1 MPKITIAKVSKV
13 FRLSSKNSEYFH
25 DFNIDSPKNEH
36 EVISNKVK
44 ISGWILSKKSSVES
58 IEILAKD
65 QSLQKITLHHPRQD
79 VLNFYNKISA
89 SDPNIG
95 FSTLLNISELSKYE
109 KIAIIIKVN
118 FSDGN
123 QEQLAKIVVSFN
135 NEIEYPGPDFIVIG
149 AMKAAT
155 SAIYNYICQHP
166 RVIKRYPKELHFFTL
181 NFTKGLDW
189 YLSQFDAKR
198 ENEQGQKLIT
208 GEASPSYLV
217 YEETPSRIFSMFPH
231 TKIIVLLR
239 NPTDRAIS
247 HYYHQVNRV
256 KNEKRTIEQ
265 AFSIHE
271 LENFQEKP
279 LSATFSYIKNG
290 LYSVY
295 LKKWLEIFSKQQMLI
310 LNYHDLGKNSDYL
323 IEELFT
329 FLGLQ
334 DHLITNVEKF
344 YGNQYPDPPLLVKQ
358 NLDNFFKPYN
368 QELEELINIKM

>member
-1 MPKITIAKVSKV
+1 MPKITIAKVSHV

-25 DFNIDSPKNEH
+25 DFNIDSPKNDNEL
-36 EVISNKVK
+36 ISNKVK

-58 IEILAKD
+58 IEILAED
-65 QSLQKITLHHPRQD
+65 QSLQRITLHHPRQD
-79 VLNFYNKISA
+79 VLNVYNDISV

-109 KIAIIIKVN
+109 KVAIIIKVN

-149 AMKAAT
+149 AMKSAT

-181 NFTKGLDW
+181 NFAKGLDW
-189 YLSQFDAKR
+189 YLSQFDARR
-198 ENEQGQKLIT
+198 ENEHGQELIT

-217 YEETPSRIFSMFPH
+217 YEETPSRILSMFPH
-231 TKIIVLLR
+231 AKIIVLLR

-256 KNEKRTIEQ
+256 KNENRTIEQ
-265 AFSIHE
+265 AFSAAEIE
-271 LENFQEKP
+271 KFQEKP
-279 LSATFSYIKNG
+279 ISATFNYIENG
-290 LYSVY
+290 LYSIH

-310 LNYHDLGKNSDYL
+310 LNYHDLENNSDHL
-323 IEELFT
+323 IEELFS

-334 DHLITNVEKF
+334 DHLITNVKKF
-344 YGNQYPDPPLLVKQ
+344 YGNQYPEPPLSVKQ
-358 NLDNFFKPYN
+358 SLDNFFKPYN
-368 QELEELINIKM
+368 EELEKMIRMKI